1 MAEKRGGAVVGLW
14 CTVGLAY
21 EVRGFESS
29 VRRAL
34 SQRRQFSTIKLLLT
48 CTLGFQAK
56 LLATI
61 FLSILRAKLAAIIDF
76 SCEMVFLAL
85 YSSFF

>member
-29 VRRAL
+29 VRRA
-34 SQRRQFSTIKLLLT
+34 
-48 CTLGFQAK
+48 
-56 LLATI
+56 
-61 FLSILRAKLAAIIDF
+61 
-76 SCEMVFLAL
+76 
-85 YSSFF
+85 